1 MSFVNL
7 ILLLVFIPVKF
18 NFYVMVILKCKELRK
33 KEHVRPRCDPC
44 VGPFIYRVPWTT
56 LAQPGGSGN
65 LLLTFGN
72 KEILVSFQAKLI
84 SYKKL
89 KVGKGAHE
97 PKA

>member
-1 MSFVNL
+1 MQRTQEERACQTQVCPLCQTTYIHNT
-7 ILLLVFIPVKF
+7 K
-18 NFYVMVILKCKELRK
+18 
-33 KEHVRPRCDPC
+33 
-44 VGPFIYRVPWTT
+44 TT
-56 LAQPGGSGN
+56 LAQPSGSGN

-84 SYKKL
+84 SCKKL

>member
-1 MSFVNL
+1 MSFA
-7 ILLLVFIPVKF
+7 PVKF
-18 NFYVMVILKCKELRK
+18 NFYVMVIVKCKELRK

-44 VGPFIYRVPWTT
+44 VRPFIYTVPTKTT

-65 LLLTFGN
+65 LLLTFVN
-72 KEILVSFQAKLI
+72 KEFLVSFQAKLI
-84 SYKKL
+84 SRKKL

>member
-1 MSFVNL
+1 MQRTQEERACQTQVWPL
-7 ILLLVFIPVKF
+7 
-18 NFYVMVILKCKELRK
+18 CQT
-33 KEHVRPRCDPC
+33 
-44 VGPFIYRVPWTT
+44 IYIHSTKTT

-65 LLLTFGN
+65 LLLTFVN

-84 SYKKL
+84 SRKKL